1 MQCLI
6 VQPLWKML
14 RYYCTLCTLTVDR
27 LFLYSVYEQF
37 VNFYASARTRLAGGD
52 MMFTTCSFVHLGQT
66 GRWRHDVHNL
76 SICPSGPDWQV
87 ETWCSQ
93 PIHLSIRARLAGG
106 DMMFTTC
113 PFLNPFIC
121 PFIRLFVRSFICY
134 QICEHDMLKTN
145 KAILMQI
152 STCAPQ
158 DEGMKWL
165 ILGSVG
171 QRWRSHEAG
180 DRFGVMA
187 EASSS
192 TPVGRVAF
200 IVNTWM
206 LTSAYG
212 CYV

>member
-27 LFLYSVYEQF
+27 LFLYSVYKQF
-37 VNFYASARTRLAGGD
+37 VNFYASAR
-52 MMFTTCSFVHLGQT
+52 
-66 GRWRHDVHNL
+66 
-76 SICPSGPDWQV
+76 PDWQV

-93 PIHLSIRARLAGG
+93 PVHLSIRARLAGG